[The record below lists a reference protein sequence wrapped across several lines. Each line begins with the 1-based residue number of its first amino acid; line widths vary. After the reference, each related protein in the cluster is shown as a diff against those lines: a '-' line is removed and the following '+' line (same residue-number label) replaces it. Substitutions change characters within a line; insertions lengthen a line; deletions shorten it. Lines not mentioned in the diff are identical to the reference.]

1 MVSDFL
7 LSLEPYMI
15 SLIFVHVVISL
26 VLAIIL
32 SKFVTKRF
40 PKDSGKVQ
48 KNDAF
53 RLEEIENES
62 WIFKLLFRVALH
74 RNNRITNI
82 FFMFI
87 FNLAVPVIGY
97 IFSIWIT
104 LYLKNVSYE
113 KKVAN
118 TNILNLDEFGMS
130 FLKVERIFGEG
141 SMSDLMVSKYAPK
154 SKKLKALS
162 ALANNPSP
170 ANLKIIRQTLAS
182 TDDEIRMF
190 GYAIINKAEKSLN
203 VKINYYLDIFNELNQ
218 EEDPDEEKVR
228 VDRRQGK
235 RGKKERIAEAAKE
248 LAPLY
253 WEMIYTELSHES
265 LRGSFLD
272 EVEKYVNIAKDFYAN
287 ETKNIYK
294 AIERLEGKIK
304 EINKDIKNNVIKDK
318 EKDNHQI
325 KRELVKALDLQNR
338 KLIKYNEINT
348 KLYVLMGRVY
358 VKRGKFNDANTEF
371 TIAQE
376 LHTVE
381 SSFILPYLAEIH
393 FITGNYRVVSSI
405 MKKATDLE
413 LNSTLYPIV
422 EQWKAS

>member
-87 FNLAVPVIGY
+87 FNLAIPVIGY

-318 EKDNHQI
+318 EKDNDQI